1 MDRTERF
8 YKIDQLLRGDR
19 PIPFQRMVD
28 VLGISRATL
37 KRDLL
42 YMRDRLNAPI
52 EYHRAFNG
60 YRFGSPRS
68 GPRYELP
75 GLWFSASEI
84 LALLTTLKL
93 LSDLQP
99 GLLGN
104 HVPTIVARLKAVA
117 EEGDHSWEEI
127 EKRIRIFQPERRTW
141 DPLHFGIVAA
151 GLLKRRRLGIRHY
164 NRAHDC
170 MTEREVSPQRLV
182 HYRDNWYLDAY
193 CHLRE
198 DIRSFAVDAIREAE
212 LKDARAKEIP
222 VAKLDAYLAAGY
234 GIFAGANVNWAT
246 LAFSPGAARWVAS
259 QLWHPDQRS
268 RVERDG
274 RYVLEVPYAH
284 DRELIMEILRFGAD
298 VEVLAPA
305 TLRAR
310 IAEALQAAI
319 RVYDG
324 GTNKS

>member
-1 MDRTERF
+1 VDRSERF
-8 YKIDQLLRGDR
+8 YKIDQLLRGSR
-19 PIPFQRMVD
+19 PVPFHRMAEILRV
-28 VLGISRATL
+28 SRATV

-42 YMRDRLNAPI
+42 YMRDRFNAPI
-52 EYHRAFNG
+52 EYDRRANG
-60 YRFGSPRS
+60 YRFGDPRS

-75 GLWFSASEI
+75 GLWFSASEV

-99 GLLGN
+99 GLLGSQ
-104 HVPTIVARLKAVA
+104 VPTLVGRLKAIA

-127 EKRIRIFQPERRTW
+127 EKRIRIFQPERRMG
-141 DPLHFGIVAA
+141 DPVHFGIVAA

-164 NRAHDC
+164 NRAQDR
-170 MTEREVSPQRLV
+170 MTDREVSPQRLV

-198 DIRSFAVDAIREAE
+198 DIRSFAVDAIRGAE
-212 LKDARAKEIP
+212 LKDVRAKEIP
-222 VAKLDAYLAAGY
+222 VVKLDAYLASGY
-234 GIFAGANVNWAT
+234 GIFAGADVNWAT
-246 LAFSPGAARWVAS
+246 LVFSPNAARWVAS

-268 RVERDG
+268 RVESDG

-298 VEVLAPA
+298 VEVTSPA
-305 TLRAR
+305 ELRAR
-310 IAEALQAAI
+310 VAEAHRAAALVYE
-319 RVYDG
+319 RV
-324 GTNKS
+324 

>member
-1 MDRTERF
+1 
-8 YKIDQLLRGDR
+8 
-19 PIPFQRMVD
+19 MVE
-28 VLGISRATL
+28 VLGVSRATL
-37 KRDLL
+37 KRDLV

-52 EYHRAFNG
+52 EYHRAANG
-60 YRFGSPRS
+60 YRFGNPRS

-104 HVPTIVARLKAVA
+104 QVPTLVARLKAIA

-127 EKRIRIFQPERRTW
+127 EKRIRIFQPERRTG
-141 DPLHFGIVAA
+141 DPVHFGIVAA

-164 NRAHDC
+164 NRAQDR
-170 MTEREVSPQRLV
+170 MTDREVSPQRLV

-198 DIRSFAVDAIREAE
+198 DIRSFAVDAIRGAE
-212 LKDARAKEIP
+212 LKEVRAKEIP
-222 VAKLDAYLAAGY
+222 VVKLDAYLAAGY
-234 GIFAGANVNWAT
+234 GIFAGADVNWAT
-246 LAFSPGAARWVAS
+246 LVFSPTAARWVAS

-274 RYVLEVPYAH
+274 RYELEVPYAH

-298 VEVLAPA
+298 VEVVAPPA
-305 TLRAR
+305 LRAR
-310 IAEALQAAI
+310 VAEALQAAM
-319 RVYDG
+319 RVYEEG
-324 GTNKS
+324 KKNTR